1 MTEQLKLLMD
11 YTIFHIGLYA
21 TLCTLLIAIL
31 GVGPWKEHSAQMP
44 HYLLR
49 ACLKSPH
56 PSPTA
61 AFRIRQ
67 PPFNP
72 RTGDDPICPIAAV
85 RLRLKHWRDWGAS
98 AVAFATLQAI
108 NRLSRR
114 VVCYRKGSV
123 LADFPATSRANRAAP
138 GSGAGDVTEA
148 RAAFESQ
155 AIEKAQRR
163 ADVTALRILMEK
175 NKDAQVGPATGRF
188 VIARSPPVLL
198 QGSDLRRLFYH
209 LICHVWL
216 IEPLQ
221 GQITNCVPLAMLPAS
236 RHIPLLGLMNSPP

>member
-44 HYLLR
+44 RYLLR

-72 RTGDDPICPIAAV
+72 RTGDDPICPFSDTRRGHQKRGREGRFLPFSQSARAV
-85 RLRLKHWRDWGAS
+85 FRTEVWPSLRRRDCSHDFVAWSRLRCSGIQMGGFAAS
-98 AVAFATLQAI
+98 KI
-108 NRLSRR
+108 
-114 VVCYRKGSV
+114 
-123 LADFPATSRANRAAP
+123 
-138 GSGAGDVTEA
+138 
-148 RAAFESQ
+148 
-155 AIEKAQRR
+155 
-163 ADVTALRILMEK
+163 
-175 NKDAQVGPATGRF
+175 
-188 VIARSPPVLL
+188 
-198 QGSDLRRLFYH
+198 
-209 LICHVWL
+209 
-216 IEPLQ
+216 
-221 GQITNCVPLAMLPAS
+221 
-236 RHIPLLGLMNSPP
+236 